1 MTIPIVGYKRS
12 PPPILKKKNPIRVS
26 KIPSGLAPLEL
37 PSSTQEKY
45 MEDELRRIEN
55 TLVGSQSLLY
65 KAQSPSMSVTNFT
78 VTRTVDGANPNLGTT
93 TDALLTLIQDLK
105 DSGVI
110 S

>member
-55 TLVGSQSLLY
+55 TLDR
-65 KAQSPSMSVTNFT
+65 AQSPRMSVTNFT
-78 VTRTVDGANPNLGTT
+78 VTRAVDGASPNLGTT

-105 DSGVI
+105 DSGII

>member
-26 KIPSGLAPLEL
+26 KIPSQLAPLEL

-55 TLVGSQSLLY
+55 TLDR
-65 KAQSPSMSVTNFT
+65 AQSPSMSVTNFT
-78 VTRTVDGANPNLGTT
+78 VTRTVDGTNPNLGTT

-105 DSGVI
+105 NSGVI